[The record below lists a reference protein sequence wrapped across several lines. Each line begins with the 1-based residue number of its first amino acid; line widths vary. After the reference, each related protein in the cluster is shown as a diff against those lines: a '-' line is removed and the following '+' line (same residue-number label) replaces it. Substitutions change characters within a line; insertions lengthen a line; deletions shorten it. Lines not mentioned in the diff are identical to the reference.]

1 MTTNLAENIRKIRK
15 ERGLTQEQ
23 LEQILKMKTISV
35 EQTNYIKN
43 LLKEN
48 NPCGL
53 HNAAIGHLMA
63 YSDKKDHEAMNIVD
77 QVKNRRLSNC

>member
-1 MTTNLAENIRKIRK
+1 
-15 ERGLTQEQ
+15 
-23 LEQILKMKTISV
+23 MKTISV

-77 QVKNRRLSNC
+77 